1 MSTILKRTKAAA
13 AKTAKKKSG
22 PETDPD
28 TTEPEATDPDDTAT
42 EPDEPTAAADTEDD
56 TEESDADTEDEDETE
71 GEEDGLEE
79 EDGEDGDEE
88 FDFEDDDL
96 DDGTPAPRG
105 RSRSARQVLVVLA
118 LVALVLSG
126 AVFYLLTR
134 VNEARAADEA
144 GDEAV
149 SAARAHA
156 QDLLSYDYRTL
167 DSDFARGLAATT
179 GGFHSQYQQ
188 TTTQLVRPQAAQQRI
203 IVQAAVM
210 NAGLVSADSDNAVV
224 LLFVDRVTTKSGQQK
239 PAFDQD
245 RVRMSMTKVNG
256 KWLVSKLDAL

>member
-13 AKTAKKKSG
+13 AKTAKKMSK

-28 TTEPEATDPDDTAT
+28 TTEPDDAATDPDDPTAAAT
-42 EPDEPTAAADTEDD
+42 ETEADTEAADTEDA
-56 TEESDADTEDEDETE
+56 ADVEDEDDELA
-71 GEEDGLEE
+71 EEDDEDD
-79 EDGEDGDEE
+79 DGEGDEE
-88 FDFEDDDL
+88 FEFEDDGL
-96 DDGTPAPRG
+96 DDDTPAPR
-105 RSRSARQVLVVLA
+105 RRVRSARQVLVVLA

-126 AVFYLLTR
+126 AVFYLLTQ
-134 VNEARAADEA
+134 VNDARAAGEA

-188 TTTQLVRPQAAQQRI
+188 TTTQLVRPQAAQQKI

-210 NAGLVSADSDNAVV
+210 NAGLVSANSDNAVV

-256 KWLVSKLDAL
+256 KWLVAKLDAL